1 MKISTIQVICI
12 VRLLSSTVRT
22 NIKRTSHI
30 DSLLSSTVRTNIK
43 RTSHIDSL
51 LSSTVRTNIKR
62 TSHIDSLLSST
73 VRTNIKRTS
82 HIDSLLSSTVRTN
95 IKRTSHIDSLLSSTV
110 RTNIKRTSHIGSLLN
125 STGVQKYNSNQ
136 QHKNMVIHYN
146 IQKYRDDINFANNIK
161 MRNVIRQHEI
171 DMKRREMNYVI
182 EQFKEKIS
190 SGPEYVCAV
199 CHRCCFKT
207 QVKHCNKNK
216 YLQIS
221 TEVGCIAEKCITLNY
236 LHKCNQMCRQD
247 CVHKNSSAESLWIC
261 HTCDR
266 KICEGKI
273 PAESVANN
281 LALDPIPNELNSLN
295 SLEQHLIAKNIP
307 FMKMLALPRGGQNG
321 VHGPVTCVPSN
332 VTEVVNV
339 LPRSE
344 NDLLIPVKL
353 KRKLTYKG
361 HYDYKFVHTEKIKT
375 ALAYLKQNN
384 QLYTDVEFNNSWTN
398 NLSKIEEEMNDESNN
413 EVDLNICQDMCV
425 DNEHNTENED
435 EITDE
440 TLHDRQQHGLFM
452 DSCLQPV
459 DIAQEVLDQHFDGIM
474 SLAPAEGNNPVKL
487 LMDESNEAKCFP
499 VLFPKGTGTFHDSR
513 PQKLTL
519 SRYLNNRILNAD
531 GRFAQNIDYIFY
543 GQYLSELNQVISN
556 VSIALRKGYD
566 SKNKQK
572 ITSEMLTNKDSLQ
585 RILNYDEGYKF
596 LKPVR
601 GSPVFW
607 QSVQK
612 DLFSMVRQL
621 GIPTWFCSFS
631 AADMRWPEFMEC
643 IAKQEGCETPIDEL
657 DWSDRCGM
665 LKRNPV
671 TAARMFDHRF
681 HCFLK
686 DVIMSP
692 AQPIG
697 KVIDYFYR
705 IEFQQR
711 GSPHTHC
718 LFWVENAPQVDRD
731 D

>member
-1 MKISTIQVICI
+1 MTINLCI
-12 VRLLSSTVRT
+12 
-22 NIKRTSHI
+22 
-30 DSLLSSTVRTNIK
+30 
-43 RTSHIDSL
+43 
-51 LSSTVRTNIKR
+51 
-62 TSHIDSLLSST
+62 
-73 VRTNIKRTS
+73 
-82 HIDSLLSSTVRTN
+82 
-95 IKRTSHIDSLLSSTV
+95 
-110 RTNIKRTSHIGSLLN
+110 
-125 STGVQKYNSNQ
+125 
-136 QHKNMVIHYN
+136 
-146 IQKYRDDINFANNIK
+146 
-161 MRNVIRQHEI
+161 
-171 DMKRREMNYVI
+171 
-182 EQFKEKIS
+182 
-190 SGPEYVCAV
+190 
-199 CHRCCFKT
+199 
-207 QVKHCNKNK
+207 
-216 YLQIS
+216 
-221 TEVGCIAEKCITLNY
+221 
-236 LHKCNQMCRQD
+236 
-247 CVHKNSSAESLWIC
+247 
-261 HTCDR
+261 
-266 KICEGKI
+266 
-273 PAESVANN
+273 
-281 LALDPIPNELNSLN
+281 
-295 SLEQHLIAKNIP
+295 
-307 FMKMLALPRGGQNG
+307 
-321 VHGPVTCVPSN
+321 
-332 VTEVVNV
+332 
-339 LPRSE
+339 
-344 NDLLIPVKL
+344 
-353 KRKLTYKG
+353 
-361 HYDYKFVHTEKIKT
+361 TEKIKT

-413 EVDLNICQDMCV
+413 EADLNICQDMSV

-474 SLAPAEGNNPVKL
+474 SLAPAEGNNPVRL

-566 SKNKQK
+566 PKNKPK
-572 ITSEMLTNKDSLQ
+572 ITSEMLTDKDSLQ

-631 AADMRWPEFMEC
+631 SADMRWPEFMEC
-643 IAKQEGCETPIDEL
+643 IAKQEGCDTPIDEL

-731 D
+731 DDDEVVAFVDRYVTCEIPPEDETEIHEIVSSVQQHSKRHAKTCRKKGTTCRFNFPRPT